1 MTNST
6 CPNHSDSS
14 GFTSGFL
21 MGLIV
26 GGAGGYLLS
35 TEKGQ
40 ELLSNL
46 KENAGDKLS
55 EVMDNPVIADKLADL
70 ETTMQEARETIN
82 STTKDAKSRVHTAA
96 QEVARVTEPP
106 KKKTQKT
113 FLRRGTPVKK

>member
-1 MTNST
+1 
-6 CPNHSDSS
+6 
-14 GFTSGFL
+14 

-40 ELLSNL
+40 ELLSSL

-70 ETTMQEARETIN
+70 ETTMQQARETIE
-82 STTKDAKSRVHTAA
+82 STTHDARSRVHTAA
-96 QEVARVTEPP
+96 QEVAKVTQPVKT
-106 KKKTQKT
+106 KKKNT
-113 FLRRGTPVKK
+113 FLRRGTPVK

>member
-1 MTNST
+1 
-6 CPNHSDSS
+6 
-14 GFTSGFL
+14 

-40 ELLSNL
+40 ELLAGL

-55 EVMDNPVIADKLADL
+55 EVMDNPIIADKLADL

-82 STTKDAKSRVHTAA
+82 STTQDAKSRVHTVAT
-96 QEVARVTEPP
+96 EVAKATKPA
-106 KKKTQKT
+106 KKSKKSISSLGGKRT
-113 FLRRGTPVKK
+113 FLRRGSPVK